1 EERAVMMTHPV
12 LAADLLKRF
21 RPLAAL
27 APLVRAHHE
36 WFNGEGYPDRLKGDA
51 IPIETRVV
59 SVVNAFF
66 NVTFDLP
73 SRSVELLDE
82 ALEEVKGFR
91 SIGLDPSIVNAFIEM
106 LWTARDTQVDWY
118 QRMELELS
126 EQQPFSQGLNAPRR
140 DSLTAADSREL
151 PIICRTAQGAAAGLH
166 ADTLP
171 KSIVSALR

>member
-1 EERAVMMTHPV
+1 PPPRSDPDALLRVRHTAFPQDLGKLALPESILKKQRRLKAEQRAVMMTHPV

-36 WFNGEGYPDRLKGDA
+36 WFNGEGYPDRLKGDG
-51 IPIETRVV
+51 IPIETRLG

-82 ALEEVKGFR
+82 ALQEDK
-91 SIGLDPSIVNAFIEM
+91 
-106 LWTARDTQVDWY
+106 
-118 QRMELELS
+118 
-126 EQQPFSQGLNAPRR
+126 
-140 DSLTAADSREL
+140 
-151 PIICRTAQGAAAGLH
+151 
-166 ADTLP
+166 
-171 KSIVSALR
+171 